1 MNPEVMLSRL
11 APLREP
17 TPIGWWPLAPGWW
30 GVAIIMLIAV
40 VVLWVWVRK
49 RRSRRFYRRLAL
61 AELASLRAQQASAA
75 SVNRLLKAAA
85 LRACP
90 SERVAGLHGEPW
102 LSFLHQ
108 RCASLPPEAF
118 NALETRY
125 QQHPIAVT
133 DALFDAVEH
142 WIKRHEADCA

>member
-1 MNPEVMLSRL
+1 MNPEMMLSQL

-30 GVAIIMLIAV
+30 GIAIVLMVAF
-40 VVLWVWVRK
+40 VVLWVCIRK
-49 RRSRRFYRRLAL
+49 RRNRRFYRRLAL
-61 AELASLRAQQASAA
+61 AELASLRAQRASAA

-85 LRACP
+85 LRAFP
-90 SERVAGLHGEPW
+90 SEKVAALHGEPW
-102 LSFLHQ
+102 LSFLRP
-108 RCASLPPEAF
+108 RCSRLPPKAF

-125 QQHPIAVT
+125 QQYPSEVT

-142 WIKRHEADCA
+142 WIKRHEADRA

>member
-1 MNPEVMLSRL
+1 MNPEMMLSQL

-30 GVAIIMLIAV
+30 GVTIALLVALIMLWI
-40 VVLWVWVRK
+40 WVRK
-49 RRSRRFYRRLAL
+49 RRDRRSYRRLAL
-61 AELASLRAQQASAA
+61 AQLASLRAQKASAA

-85 LRACP
+85 LRAFP
-90 SERVAGLHGEPW
+90 YEPVASLHGEQW

-125 QQHPIAVT
+125 QQHPIEVS
-133 DALFDAVEH
+133 DALFDAAEH
-142 WIKRHEADCA
+142 WIKHHEADHA

>member
-1 MNPEVMLSRL
+1 MNSDMMLSQL

-30 GVAIIMLIAV
+30 GIAIVLLVAL

-49 RRSRRFYRRLAL
+49 RRDRGFYRRLAL
-61 AELASLRAQQASAA
+61 AELASLRARRESAA
-75 SVNRLLKAAA
+75 SVNRLLKAVA
-85 LRACP
+85 LRAFP

-108 RCASLPPEAF
+108 RCTSLPPEAF

-125 QQHPIAVT
+125 QQYPSEVT

-142 WIKRHEADCA
+142 WIKRHEADHA